1 MRKLLWFL
9 KYRVLIFF
17 IVFAIVFTFALK
29 GYFSTAVKEFIRYDC
44 TNKINEI
51 IITTINEQVVENL
64 TTDSLMCVTYNDDKE
79 VVYAYIDTKKTN
91 EILGLTSSAIV
102 QLTNEFNDNGQNTID
117 IPIGYLFSSNVF
129 FGNHIT
135 LPINVS
141 NIATYNVKLNTT
153 VEEYGINSSLV
164 EVSLIYEFSFK
175 AMIPLITNDV
185 YVSNSVAL
193 VTTVLY
199 GEVPNY
205 FFSGET
211 PNVSIS

>member
-1 MRKLLWFL
+1 M
-9 KYRVLIFF
+9 VITF
-17 IVFAIVFTFALK
+17 ILK
-29 GYFSTAVKEFIRYDC
+29 GYFSTAVSEYIRYDC

-51 IITTINEQVVENL
+51 IISTINEQVVSSL
-64 TTDSLMCVTYNDDKE
+64 TNDSLMKVTYNDSNE

-102 QLTNEFNDNGQNTID
+102 SLTNNFNDNGDSTIE
-117 IPIGYLFSSNVF
+117 IPVGYLLSSNVF
-129 FGNHIT
+129 FGSNIT

-141 NIATYNVKLNTT
+141 NIATYNVKLNTV

-164 EVSLIYEFSFK
+164 VVNLDYNFSFK
-175 AMIPLITNDV
+175 AMIPLITNDI
-185 YVSNSVAL
+185 YVTNSVPL

>member
-1 MRKLLWFL
+1 MVSTLL
-9 KYRVLIFF
+9 
-17 IVFAIVFTFALK
+17 LK
-29 GYFSTAVKEFIRYDC
+29 GYFSAAVKEYIRYDC
-44 TNKINEI
+44 TNKINS
-51 IITTINEQVVENL
+51 IITSTINEQVVSNL
-64 TTDSLMCVTYNDDKE
+64 TSDCLMKVTYNDENE

-91 EILGLTSSAIV
+91 EILGVTSSAIID
-102 QLTNEFNDNGQNTID
+102 LTNQFNEDGNKEIE
-117 IPIGYLFSSNVF
+117 IPVGYIFSSNVF
-129 FGNHIT
+129 FGNNIKV
-135 LPINVS
+135 PISVS
-141 NIATYNVKLNTT
+141 SIATYSVKINTN

-164 EVSLIYEFSFK
+164 TVNLDYNFSFK
-175 AMIPLITNDV
+175 AMIPLITDDV